1 MLDPARVPDRLEQR
15 VAEAQREDVLYRLL
29 AQIMVDAEGAVLGE
43 DLGDGIVDLAA
54 RLQVVTERIFEPD
67 PFVRAREPRRF
78 EPFDRRPEQRR
89 RGRQEDREEAEVRRE
104 GKESVS
110 TCSGRRDQ
118 CRKTKTR

>member
-54 RLQVVTERIFEPD
+54 RLQVVTERLFEPD
-67 PFVRAREPRRF
+67 PYVRAREPRRF
-78 EPFDRRPEQRR
+78 APFDRRPEQRR
-89 RGRQEDREEAEVRRE
+89 RGRRAATEPAPGVADLGPIGGASCREEGGQFV
-104 GKESVS
+104 
-110 TCSGRRDQ
+110 
-118 CRKTKTR
+118 